1 VYRQTFGDTVAVAV
15 HWCDKKLFSAHVVT
29 VLLIRPGAAPG
40 PGGPP
45 QPAQQSKR
53 LQQTQAQVD
62 EVLDASTLL
71 TIIST
76 LVSWYWQ

>member
-1 VYRQTFGDTVAVAV
+1 M
-15 HWCDKKLFSAHVVT
+15 SA
-29 VLLIRPGAAPG
+29 LLIRPGAAPG

-62 EVLDASTLL
+62 EVLDPLA
-71 TIIST
+71 
-76 LVSWYWQ
+76 LVTTVFLSICSQVAVGQTTHPQDLA

>member
-1 VYRQTFGDTVAVAV
+1 MLSSEFAV
-15 HWCDKKLFSAHVVT
+15 D
-29 VLLIRPGAAPG
+29 RPGAAPG

-62 EVLDASTLL
+62 EVLDD
-71 TIIST
+71 TIVT
-76 LVSWYWQ
+76 VANRYNFANP

>member
-1 VYRQTFGDTVAVAV
+1 MI
-15 HWCDKKLFSAHVVT
+15 
-29 VLLIRPGAAPG
+29 VLLFRPGAAPG

-62 EVLDASTLL
+62 EVLDISLE
-71 TIIST
+71 TIIVILVDKT
-76 LVSWYWQ
+76 LRIKVIWQKAEFLWQVFFWLNH

>member
-1 VYRQTFGDTVAVAV
+1 
-15 HWCDKKLFSAHVVT
+15 VT
-29 VLLIRPGAAPG
+29 AALLRPGAAPG

-62 EVLDASTLL
+62 EVHDASQSMQLYTHAHHFCLQYN
-71 TIIST
+71 TVKVFKTPGKIR
-76 LVSWYWQ
+76 